1 MDSKSYNDSS
11 RPKTPSRPEVDIKL
25 PINPRRKFRR
35 RGTGDHS
42 NHDSDSED
50 EDKSIMTDSSD
61 HELDDFGSDDDIESG
76 LPTEERRKFLRKQRK
91 QNNLDSRI
99 AGVAGRLS
107 EQEKKEA
114 DKTVLQKVIQNAA
127 LICLWY
133 FFSLS
138 ISLVR
143 TPRLRPNYTNAL
155 LSTTSGCSRPT
166 TSTSISPSSLPP
178 STWSSNSSSHPPS
191 SSSSPPSDQRSSDQI
206 HESETADRPNH
217 SSHLCST

>member
-1 MDSKSYNDSS
+1 MDSKPFTDSH
-11 RPKTPSRPEVDIKL
+11 RPKTPSRPENELQL

-42 NHDSDSED
+42 NHPNSESED

-76 LPTEERRKFLRKQRK
+76 LPREERRKFLRNQRK

-99 AGVAGRLS
+99 AGVAGSGRLS

-114 DKTVLQKVIQNAA
+114 DKNVLRRLIQNSV

-138 ISLVR
+138 ISLVG
-143 TPRLRPNYTNAL
+143 PAQQSN
-155 LSTTSGCSRPT
+155 TTVLFHG
-166 TSTSISPSSLPP
+166 
-178 STWSSNSSSHPPS
+178 
-191 SSSSPPSDQRSSDQI
+191 
-206 HESETADRPNH
+206 
-217 SSHLCST
+217 

>member
-1 MDSKSYNDSS
+1 MDSEPYKESS
-11 RPKTPSRPEVDIKL
+11 RPKTPSRPESDIKL

-42 NHDSDSED
+42 NHAESDSED

-61 HELDDFGSDDDIESG
+61 HELDDFGSDDDVESG

-99 AGVAGRLS
+99 AGVAGRL
-107 EQEKKEA
+107 KEA

-143 TPRLRPNYTNAL
+143 TLPLHSKSTNAV
-155 LSTTSGCSRPT
+155 PV
-166 TSTSISPSSLPP
+166 
-178 STWSSNSSSHPPS
+178 
-191 SSSSPPSDQRSSDQI
+191 Q
-206 HESETADRPNH
+206 
-217 SSHLCST
+217 